1 MRRRRSRISAFA
13 AGLIGLIVIG
23 VACYFVFGGS
33 SPFSG
38 TPYQLKAVFTS
49 ETQLHIPSP
58 VRIAGVDVGEVTSV
72 KHIGGSSSQAGLV
85 TMSINP
91 NGLPI
96 HSDATMKIRP
106 RIFLEGNFYVD
117 LQPGTP
123 SAPDLKSGSTVSVGR
138 TAGPVQLDRVLS
150 SLNSE
155 TRTNLETLLR
165 GLGSSLNAQP
175 TAAEDASQDPIVRG
189 LTGGQALNTSLK
201 YSPDAFRASAI
212 VNEALLGVSPHDLS
226 GVVKGNAEVFKA
238 LAASGDQLSSF
249 VTTFNATMAA
259 LSARQHELSQTI
271 SLLPPFL
278 TSAQAS
284 DTALDRSFGPTKAF
298 ARASDPGH
306 LAARSGDHRRPAVA
320 GPGDAADV
328 APGAGRPGPLPDAG
342 DPEHGRH
349 DRADRGADQAGRSA
363 HALL

>member
-175 TAAEDASQDPIVRG
+175 TAARG
-189 LTGGQALNTSLK
+189 
-201 YSPDAFRASAI
+201 R
-212 VNEALLGVSPHDLS
+212 
-226 GVVKGNAEVFKA
+226 
-238 LAASGDQLSSF
+238 LAG
-249 VTTFNATMAA
+249 
-259 LSARQHELSQTI
+259 
-271 SLLPPFL
+271 
-278 TSAQAS
+278 S
-284 DTALDRSFGPTKAF
+284 D
-298 ARASDPGH
+298 
-306 LAARSGDHRRPAVA
+306 RP
-320 GPGDAADV
+320 
-328 APGAGRPGPLPDAG
+328 
-342 DPEHGRH
+342 
-349 DRADRGADQAGRSA
+349 RADRRPGAEHVAEVLARRVQSVGDRQRGAAGRLAPRPIRSGQGQR
-363 HALL
+363 